1 MAYVWPSG
9 TKALTTTTDQASD
22 RIDLAR
28 TDINQNITNVNQII
42 DMFDLASEPT
52 NGQILKYNTTTD
64 RFEVG
69 ADAGGIALTD
79 LSVTQNTASGG
90 GTLSYNNTTGVFT
103 YTPPELDTTIGTH
116 DIWVPVQAMYPTADG
131 GSSLITTVEVTE
143 GAPELRVLDFDTSST
158 EYAQFSI
165 AMPKSWNE
173 GTITYE
179 AYWTASAGSGGVSW
193 GLQAVGIAN
202 DDAIA
207 TAFGTAQV
215 VDDTLIATNDLHISP
230 TSSALTVGGTPS
242 AGDITFFQV
251 YRDTADANDTLSAD
265 ARLIGV
271 KIHYTTEAGTDD

>member
-1 MAYVWPSG
+1 MTTWPS
-9 TKALTTTTDQASD
+9 TNKALTTTTDQAAD

-28 TDINQNITNVNQII
+28 EDINKTISNVNDII
-42 DMFDLASEPT
+42 DIFNIPASPT
-52 NGQILKYNTTTD
+52 DNYILKYNAATQKFD
-64 RFEVG
+64 VEP
-69 ADAGGIALTD
+69 DAA
-79 LSVTQNTASGG
+79 
-90 GTLSYNNTTGVFT
+90 GTS
-103 YTPPELDTTIGTH
+103 TIGTH

-131 GSSLITTVEVTE
+131 GSSNITTVEVTE
-143 GAPELRVLDFDTSST
+143 GNPELRVMDFDTTTT

-165 AMPKSWNE
+165 AMPKSWDE

-179 AYWTASAGSGGVSW
+179 AYWTASSGTGGVSW
-193 GLQAVGIAN
+193 GLQAVGISN

-230 TSSALTVGGTPS
+230 TSSALTVGGTPT

-265 ARLIGV
+265 ARLIGI
-271 KIHYTTEAGTDD
+271 KLHYTTEAGTDD

>member
-1 MAYVWPSG
+1 MTTWPS
-9 TKALTTTTDQASD
+9 TNKALTTTTDQASD

-28 TDINQNITNVNQII
+28 TDINKTISNVNDII
-42 DMFDLASEPT
+42 DIFNIPASPT
-52 NGQILKYNTTTD
+52 DNYILKYNASTGVFD
-64 RFEVG
+64 ME
-69 ADAGGIALTD
+69 ADASGGGGIALTD
-79 LSVTQNTASGG
+79 LSVTQNTASGL
-90 GTLSYNNTTGVFT
+90 GTLAYNNTSGVFT
-103 YTPPELDTTIGTH
+103 YTPPKLTGTA

-131 GSSLITTVEVTE
+131 GSSNITTVEVTE
-143 GAPELRVLDFDTSST
+143 GNPELRVIDFDTATT

-179 AYWTASAGSGGVSW
+179 AYWTASSGTGGVSW
-193 GLQAVGIAN
+193 GLQAVGISN

-230 TSSALTVGGTPS
+230 TSSALTVGGTPT

-265 ARLIGV
+265 ARLIGI